1 MYIFDNFKK
10 TSKEYKNMGFS
21 IIEVLVV
28 ILILGIIIGIGVP
41 VYYEILLESKRNT
54 QKYNMKLI
62 KEALEVYYLRNK
74 SYPIDAWSFTTF
86 LLYNPLYFSETL
98 ICPYNNKPYN
108 VIQWQDYYTDWD
120 DIWNWVESSRNY
132 NNIYYK
138 SENPTYSYALT
149 YYSR

>member
-1 MYIFDNFKK
+1 MEKFRDRILNR
-10 TSKEYKNMGFS
+10 KEGFT
-21 IIEVLVV
+21 ILELLTV
-28 ILILGIIIGIGVP
+28 ILIIGVIVAIALP
-41 VYYEILLESKRNT
+41 VYFEVIKEAKRNV
-54 QKYNMKLI
+54 QIQNMKMV
-62 KEALEVYYLRNK
+62 KEALEVYYLKNR
-74 SYPIDAWSFTTF
+74 SYPQDAWSFTTYLF
-86 LLYNPLYFSETL
+86 YNPIYFSETL

-120 DIWNWVESSRNY
+120 DIWDWVELSNNY